1 MKSAMLKSTL
11 REIKGSFGRWFA
23 ILAIVALGVGFFSG
37 LKVCKDAFTKTGDE
51 YLSAHSFFD
60 FQLFSTLGLESED
73 VETIAAVDGVK
84 YAEGSYSA
92 DVLISKG
99 EDNADATGED
109 AEESGADDQ
118 SGELIS
124 KFHTLSDNIN
134 TPSLK
139 AGEMPT
145 EGNQC
150 LADAQRFTAEDIG
163 STITI
168 SSGNSE
174 DTADMLAYDTYTIT
188 SIADYPLY
196 LNFERGTASIGDGT
210 ADCLCRHLFNS
221 LFFGNYRGNFFISH
235 KIAVRN
241 ILKNCPNLQL
251 ELGTSKVQRNF
262 YVRSLP
268 FKILIKPYFCFFY
281 GIVFFFF
288 MKRIKIFCKIFLPVK
303 P

>member
-1 MKSAMLKSTL
+1 MLKSTL

-99 EDNADATGED
+99 EGN
-109 AEESGADDQ
+109 ADDQ

-168 SSGNSE
+168 SSDNSE

-188 SIADYPLY
+188 GIADYPLY

-210 ADCLCRHLFNS
+210 ADCF
-221 LFFGNYRGNFFISH
+221 
-235 KIAVRN
+235 
-241 ILKNCPNLQL
+241 
-251 ELGTSKVQRNF
+251 
-262 YVRSLP
+262 
-268 FKILIKPYFCFFY
+268 ILIPAEGWDADVYTEIY
-281 GIVFFFF
+281 
-288 MKRIKIFCKIFLPVK
+288 VK
-303 P
+303 L